1 MVVTTLK
8 EQAESLASSS
18 KFTGGNKFS
27 FKVTL
32 DDEVSLP
39 GRFDAAK
46 YLDDLDIK
54 DLTGLTVVVVC
65 AGNGGLIAESVK
77 RGAKLVLSCEPRYH
91 YHKALPSVLSMI
103 VKPKGSQVGYLP
115 SWPRGDEKADLVI
128 WPDGLQDSTTP
139 RAIIR
144 KILSS
149 LKEGG
154 VAYIEA
160 VIGIL
165 GKPAGS
171 VNAWRPTEAAL
182 EGTIQ
187 EEAKDFGIE
196 KVGPGRADNRSIY
209 RVSVPSYVVV
219 DMIDAEP
226 EVAKPTKKK
235 KAVKPKK
242 KATVKKKATAKKKAA
257 KRVTKKEKAAM
268 NLTGM
273 KIAAVRAEV
282 ALWGKP
288 WLDRIIKDHAKEE
301 KAVKAYPRRRGTTSD
316 NIGFSPIPKKK

>member
-18 KFTGGNKFS
+18 RFTGGNNFS
-27 FKVTL
+27 FKVHL

-39 GRFDAAK
+39 GRFDPAK
-46 YLDDLDIK
+46 YFDDLDIK

-77 RGAKLVLSCEPRYH
+77 RGAKLTLSCEPRYH
-91 YHKALPSVLSMI
+91 YHKSLPSVLSMI
-103 VKPKGSQVGYLP
+103 VKPNGAQVGYLP
-115 SWPRGDEKADLVI
+115 SWPRGDEEADLVI
-128 WPDGLQDSTTP
+128 WPDGLQDSGNP

-160 VIGIL
+160 VIGTS
-165 GKPAGS
+165 GKPVEV
-171 VNAWRPTEAAL
+171 VNAWRPTEEAL
-182 EGTIQ
+182 EETIQ
-187 EEAKDFGIE
+187 EEAGDFDIE
-196 KVGPGRADNRSIY
+196 RVGPGRSDNRSIY

-219 DMIDAEP
+219 DTLDIEP
-226 EVAKPTKKK
+226 KVEKT
-235 KAVKPKK
+235 VKPKK
-242 KATVKKKATAKKKAA
+242 KTAAKKKPAA
-257 KRVTKKEKAAM
+257 KRATKKEKTVM

-288 WLDRIIKDHAKEE
+288 WLDQIIEDFAKEE
-301 KAVKAYPRRRGTTSD
+301 KAVKASPRRRGTTSD
-316 NIGFSPIPKKK
+316 NIGFSPIPKKM